1 MQAEIITIGTELL
14 LGQIVDT
21 NAAFLARQ
29 LAAVGFDVYRQTTV
43 GDNVNRIVEAVSTA
57 LNRCDL
63 VITSGGIGPTVD
75 DKTRQAVA
83 EATGQ
88 KLKMDPE
95 LLSHIEAFFERRGLE
110 LGENNPLQAYIPEN
124 ATPIHNPVGTAPGF
138 IVNYKGS
145 HVVTLPGVPR
155 ELYYLMEH
163 TVLPFIQK
171 EFGLETVIKTRILRT
186 SGYGESDID
195 RRIAKFET
203 SSNPTVGLA
212 AHPGAVDIRIA
223 AKASD
228 DRSAS
233 RMLDEMESRI
243 REILGNMIYGVDEET
258 IAGVVVKLLLDKHLN
273 IALIETN
280 TGGTATRRLTGVP
293 EGLSVMKH
301 SLTMSHA
308 KAGVVL
314 RSGETEPLTVSN
326 SSAEILASG
335 IKEKTGADI
344 GMAIIGDEDPNVGP
358 YSQNTGDTYV
368 GLSGPGGIQ
377 NGHLHF
383 AGISADARTRTTNYA
398 LDLLRRYLL
407 NLRPSA

>member
-43 GDNVNRIVEAVSTA
+43 GDNVDRIVEAVSTA

-88 KLKMDPE
+88 KLIMDPE
-95 LLSHIEAFFERRGLE
+95 LLRHIEAFFERRGLE

-124 ATPIHNPVGTAPGF
+124 AAPIHNPVGTAPGF

-155 ELYYLMEH
+155 ELYFLMEH
-163 TVLPFIQK
+163 SVLPFIQK

-186 SGYGESDID
+186 SGSGESDID
-195 RRIAKFET
+195 RRIANLET

-228 DRSAS
+228 DSSAS
-233 RMLDEMESRI
+233 VMLDEMETRI
-243 REILGNMIYGVDEET
+243 RKILGHMIYGVDEET
-258 IAGVVVKLLLDKHLN
+258 IAGEVVKLLLDQHLN
-273 IALIETN
+273 VALIETN
-280 TGGTATRRLTGVP
+280 TGGTVTRRLTGVP
-293 EGLSVMKH
+293 EGLNVMKH
-301 SLTMSHA
+301 SLAMSLV
-308 KAGVVL
+308 KAGEVL
-314 RSGETEPLTVSN
+314 PSGATEPLNVSN
-326 SSAEILASG
+326 SSAEMLASV
-335 IKEKTGADI
+335 IKEKAGADI

-358 YSQNTGDTYV
+358 YSQRTGDTYV

-377 NGHLHF
+377 NGHLQL
-383 AGISADARTRTTNYA
+383 AGISADARTRITNYA

-407 NLRPSA
+407 DL

>member
-43 GDNVNRIVEAVSTA
+43 GDNVDRIVEAVSRA
-57 LNRCDL
+57 LSRCDL

-83 EATGQ
+83 EATDQ
-88 KLKMDPE
+88 KLRKDPE
-95 LLSHIEAFFERRGLE
+95 LLRHIEAFFERRGLE

-124 ATPIHNPVGTAPGF
+124 AIPIHNPVGTAPGF
-138 IVNYKGS
+138 IVKFKGS

-171 EFGLETVIKTRILRT
+171 EFGLETVIKSRILRT
-186 SGYGESDID
+186 SGFGESDID
-195 RRIAKFET
+195 RRIAKLET
-203 SSNPTVGLA
+203 SDNPTVGLA

-228 DRSAS
+228 DSSAS
-233 RMLDEMESRI
+233 QMLDGMESKI
-243 REILGNMIYGVDEET
+243 REILGEMIYGVNDET
-258 IAGVVVKLLLDKHLN
+258 IAGAVVELLQDQN
-273 IALIETN
+273 FEMALIETN
-280 TGGTATRRLTGVP
+280 TGGNIAWRLTGVP
-293 EGLSVMKH
+293 KGLTVVKRA
-301 SLTMSHA
+301 LTMSL
-308 KAGVVL
+308 KRGGEFL
-314 RSGETEPLTVSN
+314 LPGETKSLTVSN
-326 SSAEILASG
+326 SSAEMLASE
-335 IKEKTGADI
+335 ITKKTGTDI
-344 GMAIIGDEDPNVGP
+344 GMAIIGDEDPEVGP
-358 YSQNTGDTYV
+358 YSKRTGNTYI
-368 GLSGPGGIQ
+368 GLSGPGGSQ
-377 NGHLHF
+377 SGRLHF

-398 LDLLRRYLL
+398 LDLLRRHLL
-407 NLRPSA
+407 NLRPSS

>member
-43 GDNVNRIVEAVSTA
+43 GDNVDRIVEAVSTA
-57 LNRCDL
+57 LDRCDL

-95 LLSHIEAFFERRGLE
+95 LLSHIEAFFKRRGLE

-124 ATPIHNPVGTAPGF
+124 AAPIHNPVGTAPGF

-163 TVLPFIQK
+163 TVLPFIQE

-195 RRIAKFET
+195 RRIANLET
-203 SSNPTVGLA
+203 FSNPTVGLA

-228 DRSAS
+228 DRNAS
-233 RMLDEMESRI
+233 QMLDEMETRI
-243 REILGNMIYGVDEET
+243 REILGNKIYGVDEET
-258 IAGVVVKLLLDKHLN
+258 IAGAVVNQLLDQHLN

-293 EGLSVMKH
+293 EGLNVMKH
-301 SLTMSHA
+301 SMIASLV
-308 KAGVVL
+308 KAGEVL
-314 RSGETEPLTVSN
+314 PSGATEPLTVSN
-326 SSAEILASG
+326 SSAEMLASG

-358 YSQNTGDTYV
+358 YSQRTGDTYV

-377 NGHLHF
+377 SGHLHF

-407 NLRPSA
+407 NLHSSA